1 MGVSDMQKIF
11 YSELLK
17 LRHLGTTKFLII
29 IPFLTVLIAF
39 LMGGLQ
45 IFVPFSVYWW
55 EAIFLYLVNGL
66 LFIVDRRLEDQAGH
80 FQNVTNRDF
89 TWKISLIKMV
99 LIGMRTL
106 IASLFLLAFLSLVAF
121 IYTGFIPINIPKTAI
136 SLILIWMTTLWN
148 IPLLYL
154 MSKYMS
160 QFILLALNTLVCLL
174 IAPFIAQSPLWFVF
188 PYTYHYKIAQFLLN
202 LKPSGDIIVNTNHT
216 SILQVILTMMLS
228 IVVTLLLSF
237 SLQRRQLNAK
247 E

>member
-1 MGVSDMQKIF
+1 MQKIF

-17 LRHLGTTKFLII
+17 LRHLGSNRFLII

-66 LFIVDRRLEDQAGH
+66 LFIVDRRLEDPAGY
-80 FQNVTNRDF
+80 FQNITNKHF
-89 TWKISLIKMV
+89 TWKITLMKMV

-106 IASLFLLAFLSLVAF
+106 ISSLFLLAFLYLVAF
-121 IYTGFIPINIPKTAI
+121 IYTDIIPINITKTST

-148 IPLLYL
+148 IPFLYL

-160 QFILLALNTLVCLL
+160 HFILLALNTLVCLL
-174 IAPFIAQSPLWFVF
+174 IAPFIAQSPLWFVL

-202 LKPSGDIIVNTNHT
+202 LKPSGDVITNQNQT
-216 SILQVILTMMLS
+216 SILQVSLIIILSMIM
-228 IVVTLLLSF
+228 TLLLSYV
-237 SLQRRQLNAK
+237 LKRRESNAT
-247 E
+247 EWVT